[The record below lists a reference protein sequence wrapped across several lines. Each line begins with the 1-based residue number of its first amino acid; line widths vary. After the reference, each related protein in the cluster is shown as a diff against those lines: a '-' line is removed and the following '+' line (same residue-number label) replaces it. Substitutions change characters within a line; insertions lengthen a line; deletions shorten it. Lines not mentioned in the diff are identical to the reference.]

1 LSNSLS
7 EVDLK
12 FNFKLQKH
20 IFMSWI
26 TKLFPFLLW
35 IKDLSNPRTIKADFL
50 AGLTVGFVIVP
61 QSMAYAQ
68 LAGLGPQ
75 YGLYAAFLPVL
86 VGAVMGSSRQLSTG
100 PVAVVSLLTAAAL
113 GEIVTDPSSYAVYAA
128 LLALI
133 VGLFQFSLGI
143 LRLGFV
149 INFLSHPV
157 VTGFT
162 SAAAIIIGA
171 SQLPKVF
178 GIRVISSNDT
188 DWESAC
194 QPLSLADRVANS
206 EVGGLH
212 TICNADQ
219 SYETIARL
227 FEAALFY
234 THLPTLAM
242 ALMGLIGIVILQ
254 RYFPKLPAI
263 LTVAVLSTATS
274 FLIDYQGMGG
284 AIVNSINID
293 GLFSF
298 KIPRFD
304 FNAMGTLFVYAITIS
319 LIGFM
324 EAISVAKSMAA
335 STKQRLDIN
344 QELIGQGLS
353 NVTSSFFQGYPVSGS
368 FSRSAVNLTAGAV
381 TGFSSVVTAVIV
393 GVTILWLTPLLYHLP
408 LATLAAIILMS
419 VASLIHFAPLKHAW
433 KVEKHD
439 GLVGLLTFVM
449 TLVFAPHLENGIAF
463 GVIMSL
469 GLFLYRTMEPKFTE
483 LSVQHGSI
491 IASSFISDSDEVSQS
506 VKLAQWSGSLYFA
519 NAAYFETKLLELIA
533 KNNENLRYIIVD
545 VAAIVQIDASGEQV
559 LSSLVETCSNS
570 GVEILFARTERLEAE
585 LFRSGFKKRFG
596 NNRFF
601 DLRADA
607 LKHVWQELEDSK
619 KEEEQTQAEGL
630 NNAIASN

>member
-1 LSNSLS
+1 
-7 EVDLK
+7 
-12 FNFKLQKH
+12 
-20 IFMSWI
+20 MSWI

-35 IKDLSNPRTIKADFL
+35 IKDLSKPKTIKADII
-50 AGLTVGFVIVP
+50 AGVTVGFVIVP

-75 YGLYAAFLPVL
+75 YGLYASFLPVL
-86 VGAVMGSSRQLSTG
+86 IGAIMGSSRQLSTG

-162 SAAAIIIGA
+162 NAAAIIIGA

-178 GIRVISSNDT
+178 GIRVINSNDT
-188 DWESAC
+188 EWVSWC
-194 QPLSLADRVANS
+194 QPLSFIERMENVDS
-206 EVGGLH
+206 SGLH

-227 FEAALFY
+227 LEAALFY

-242 ALMGLIGIVILQ
+242 ALMGVLGIVVLQ
-254 RYFPKLPAI
+254 RFFPRMPAI
-263 LTVAVLSTATS
+263 LTIAVISTAAS
-274 FLIDYQGMGG
+274 FLIDYEAMGG
-284 AIVNSINID
+284 AIVNSIDID

-298 KIPRFD
+298 KIPSFD
-304 FNAMGTLFVYAITIS
+304 FNAMGTLFIYAITIS

-335 STKQRLDIN
+335 TTKQRLDVN

-353 NVTSSFFQGYPVSGS
+353 NIASSFFQGYAVSGS

-381 TGFSSVVTAVIV
+381 TGFSSVVTAIIV
-393 GVTILWLTPLLYHLP
+393 GLTILWLTPLLYHLP
-408 LATLAAIILMS
+408 QATLAAIILMS
-419 VASLIHFAPLKHAW
+419 VVNLIHFSPLRHAW

-439 GLVGLLTFVM
+439 GWVGLLTFIM

-463 GVIMSL
+463 GIIMSL
-469 GLFLYRTMEPKFTE
+469 GLFLYRTMEPNFTE
-483 LSVQHGSI
+483 LSVQKGSI
-491 IASSFISDSDEVSQS
+491 IASRFIDDTAEVSNA
-506 VKLAQWSGSLYFA
+506 VKIAKWSGSLYFA
-519 NAAYFETKLLELIA
+519 NAAYFETKLLELIS
-533 KNNENLRYIIVD
+533 NNEELKYIIVD
-545 VAAIVQIDASGEQV
+545 VASIVQVDASGEQV
-559 LSSLVETCSNS
+559 LRNLVESCSDS
-570 GVEILFARTERLEAE
+570 GVEILFARTDRLEAE
-585 LFRSGFKKRFG
+585 LYRSGFKKRFG
-596 NNRFF
+596 ENRFF

-607 LKHVWQELEDSK
+607 LKHVWQELEANEQEQELD
-619 KEEEQTQAEGL
+619 EEQDHILDIDDGL
-630 NNAIASN
+630 NTA

>member
-1 LSNSLS
+1 
-7 EVDLK
+7 
-12 FNFKLQKH
+12 
-20 IFMSWI
+20 MSWI

-35 IKDLSNPRTIKADFL
+35 IKDLSKPKTIKADII
-50 AGLTVGFVIVP
+50 AGVTVGFVIVP

-75 YGLYAAFLPVL
+75 YGLYASFLPVL
-86 VGAVMGSSRQLSTG
+86 IGAIMGSSRQLSTG

-133 VGLFQFSLGI
+133 VGLFQLSLGV

-162 SAAAIIIGA
+162 NAAAIIIGA

-178 GIRVISSNDT
+178 GIRVINSNDT
-188 DWESAC
+188 EWVSWC
-194 QPLSLADRVANS
+194 QPLSFIERMENVDSN
-206 EVGGLH
+206 GLH

-227 FEAALFY
+227 LEAALFY

-242 ALMGLIGIVILQ
+242 ALMGVLGIVVLQ
-254 RYFPKLPAI
+254 RFFPRMPAI
-263 LTVAVLSTATS
+263 LTVAVVSTAAS
-274 FLIDYQGMGG
+274 FLIDYEAMGG
-284 AIVNSINID
+284 AIVNSIDID

-298 KIPRFD
+298 KIPSFD
-304 FNAMGTLFVYAITIS
+304 FNAMGTLFIYAITIS

-335 STKQRLDIN
+335 TTKQRLDVN

-353 NVTSSFFQGYPVSGS
+353 NIASSFFQGYAVSGS
-368 FSRSAVNLTAGAV
+368 FSRSAVNLSAGAV
-381 TGFSSVVTAVIV
+381 TGFSSVVTAIIV
-393 GVTILWLTPLLYHLP
+393 GLTILWLTPLLYHLP
-408 LATLAAIILMS
+408 QATLAAIILMS
-419 VASLIHFAPLKHAW
+419 VVNLVHFSPLKHAW

-439 GLVGLLTFVM
+439 GWVGLLTFIM
-449 TLVFAPHLENGIAF
+449 TLIFAPHLENGIAF
-463 GVIMSL
+463 GVILSL
-469 GLFLYRTMEPKFTE
+469 GLFLYRTMEPDFTE
-483 LSVQHGSI
+483 LSVQKGSI
-491 IASSFISDSDEVSQS
+491 IASRFVDDTTEVSNA
-506 VKLAQWSGSLYFA
+506 VKLAKWSGSLYFA
-519 NAAYFETKLLELIA
+519 NAAYFETKLLELIS
-533 KNNENLRYIIVD
+533 NNKELKYIIVD
-545 VAAIVQIDASGEQV
+545 VASIVQVDASGEQV
-559 LSSLVETCSNS
+559 LRNLVESCSDS

-585 LFRSGFKKRFG
+585 LYRSGFKKRFG
-596 NNRFF
+596 ENHFF

-607 LKHVWQELEDSK
+607 LKYVWQEIEDNEQEQK
-619 KEEEQTQAEGL
+619 LDEEQDHILDIDDGL
-630 NNAIASN
+630 NTA

>member
-1 LSNSLS
+1 
-7 EVDLK
+7 
-12 FNFKLQKH
+12 
-20 IFMSWI
+20 MSWI

-35 IKDLSNPRTIKADFL
+35 IKDLSNPKTLKADIL

-86 VGAVMGSSRQLSTG
+86 VAAVMGSSMQLSTG

-133 VGLFQFSLGI
+133 VGLFQFLLGV

-149 INFLSHPV
+149 VNFLSHPV

-178 GIRVISSNDT
+178 GIRVISSNDS
-188 DWESAC
+188 DWVSAC
-194 QPLSLADRVANS
+194 QTLSIPERIESGD
-206 EVGGLH
+206 VGGLH

-227 FEAALFY
+227 LEAAFY
-234 THLPTLAM
+234 FTHLPTLAM
-242 ALMGLIGIVILQ
+242 ALMGMVGILILQ
-254 RYFPKLPAI
+254 RFFPRMPAI
-263 LTVAVLSTATS
+263 LTVAVLSTAAS

-284 AIVNSINID
+284 TIVNSININ

-304 FNAMGTLFVYAITIS
+304 FNVMGTLFVYAITIS

-335 STKQRLDIN
+335 STKQRLDVN

-381 TGFSSVVTAVIV
+381 TGFSSVVTAAIV
-393 GVTILWLTPLLYHLP
+393 GITILWLTPLLYHLP

-449 TLVFAPHLENGIAF
+449 TLVFAPNLENGIAF

-469 GLFLYRTMEPKFTE
+469 GLFLYRTMEPNFSE
-483 LSVQHGSI
+483 LSVEHGSI
-491 IASSFISDSDEVSQS
+491 IASRFADDSNEASNV
-506 VKLAQWSGSLYFA
+506 VKVAKWSGSLYFA

-533 KNNENLRYIIVD
+533 KNNEKLKYIIVD
-545 VAAIVQIDASGEQV
+545 VASIVQVDASGEQV
-559 LSSLVETCSNS
+559 LSGLVETCSNS

-596 NNRFF
+596 DNRFF

-607 LKHVWQELEDSK
+607 LKYVWQELENSK
-619 KEEEQTQAEGL
+619 NEDNQPQVEGL
-630 NNAIASN
+630 NDAVVSS

>member
-1 LSNSLS
+1 MN
-7 EVDLK
+7 
-12 FNFKLQKH
+12 
-20 IFMSWI
+20 WI
-26 TKLFPFLLW
+26 TRLFPFLLW
-35 IKDLSNPRTIKADFL
+35 IKDLSNPKNLKADIL
-50 AGLTVGFVIVP
+50 AGTTVAFVIIP

-75 YGLYAAFLPVL
+75 YGLYASFLPVL
-86 VGAVMGSSRQLSTG
+86 IGALMGSSRQLSTG

-133 VGLFQFSLGI
+133 VGVFQFSLGI

-162 SAAAIIIGA
+162 NAAAIIIGA

-194 QPLSLADRVANS
+194 QPLTIIERIESVDVN
-206 EVGGLH
+206 GLH
-212 TICNADQ
+212 AICNADQ
-219 SYETIARL
+219 SYQTIARL
-227 FEAALFY
+227 LEAAVFH

-242 ALMGLIGIVILQ
+242 AISGVLGIVLFQ
-254 RYFPKLPAI
+254 RFFPRLPAI
-263 LTVAVLSTATS
+263 LSVAVLSTVAS
-274 FLIDYQGMGG
+274 FLMDYQAMGG
-284 AIVNSINID
+284 AIVSSINID

-298 KIPRFD
+298 KVPRFD
-304 FNAMGTLFVYAITIS
+304 FNAVGTLFIYAITIS

-335 STKQRLDIN
+335 TTKQRLDVN

-353 NVTSSFFQGYPVSGS
+353 NVTSSFFQGYSVSGS

-381 TGFSSVVTAVIV
+381 TGFSSVVTAIIV
-393 GVTILWLTPLLYHLP
+393 GLTIVWLTPLLYHLP
-408 LATLAAIILMS
+408 QATLAAIILMA
-419 VASLIHFAPLKHAW
+419 VVNLVHFSPLRHAW

-449 TLVFAPHLENGIAF
+449 TLTFAPHLENGIAF
-463 GVIMSL
+463 GIILSL
-469 GLFLYRTMEPKFTE
+469 GLFLYRTMEPNFTE
-483 LSVQHGSI
+483 LSVEHGSI
-491 IASSFISDSDEVSQS
+491 IASRFADESVEASQS
-506 VKLAQWSGSLYFA
+506 VKVAKWSGSLYFA

-533 KNNENLRYIIVD
+533 KNNDELQYVIVD
-545 VAAIVQIDASGEQV
+545 VASIVQVDASGEQV
-559 LSSLVETCSNS
+559 LSNLVESCSSS

-585 LFRSGFKKRFG
+585 LFRSGFKKRYG
-596 NNRFF
+596 ENRFF

-607 LKHVWQELEDSK
+607 LKYVWQELENIE
-619 KEEEQTQAEGL
+619 KEKDEAQVEDIDETSE
-630 NNAIASN
+630 SN

>member
-1 LSNSLS
+1 
-7 EVDLK
+7 
-12 FNFKLQKH
+12 
-20 IFMSWI
+20 MSWI

-35 IKDLSNPRTIKADFL
+35 IKDLSKPKTIKADII
-50 AGLTVGFVIVP
+50 AGVTVGFVIVP

-75 YGLYAAFLPVL
+75 YGLYASFLPVL
-86 VGAVMGSSRQLSTG
+86 IGAIMGSSRQLSTG

-162 SAAAIIIGA
+162 NAAAIIIGA

-178 GIRVISSNDT
+178 GIRVINSNDT
-188 DWESAC
+188 DWVSGC
-194 QPLSLADRVANS
+194 QPLSLIERIENADS
-206 EVGGLH
+206 SGLH

-227 FEAALFY
+227 LEAALFY

-242 ALMGLIGIVILQ
+242 ALMGVLGIVVLQ
-254 RYFPKLPAI
+254 RFFPRMPAI
-263 LTVAVLSTATS
+263 LTVAVVSTAAS
-274 FLIDYQGMGG
+274 FLIDYEAMGG
-284 AIVNSINID
+284 AIVNSIDID

-298 KIPRFD
+298 KIPSFD
-304 FNAMGTLFVYAITIS
+304 FNAMGTLFIYAITIS

-335 STKQRLDIN
+335 TTKQRLDVN

-353 NVTSSFFQGYPVSGS
+353 NIASSFFQGYAVSGS

-381 TGFSSVVTAVIV
+381 TGFSSVVTAIIV
-393 GVTILWLTPLLYHLP
+393 GLTILWLTPLLYHLP
-408 LATLAAIILMS
+408 QATLAAIILMS
-419 VASLIHFAPLKHAW
+419 VVNLVHFSPLRHAW

-439 GLVGLLTFVM
+439 GWVGLLTFIM
-449 TLVFAPHLENGIAF
+449 TLIFAPHLENGIAF
-463 GVIMSL
+463 GIIMSL
-469 GLFLYRTMEPKFTE
+469 GLFLYRTMEPNFTE
-483 LSVQHGSI
+483 LSVQKGSI
-491 IASSFISDSDEVSQS
+491 IASRFIDDTTEVSNA
-506 VKLAQWSGSLYFA
+506 VKIAKWSGSLYFA
-519 NAAYFETKLLELIA
+519 NAAYFETKLLELIS
-533 KNNENLRYIIVD
+533 KNEELKYIIVD
-545 VAAIVQIDASGEQV
+545 VASIVQVDASGEQV
-559 LSSLVETCSNS
+559 LRNLVESCSDS
-570 GVEILFARTERLEAE
+570 GVEILFARTDRLEAE
-585 LFRSGFKKRFG
+585 LYRSGFKKRFG
-596 NNRFF
+596 ENRFF

-607 LKHVWQELEDSK
+607 LKHVWQELEANEQEQELD
-619 KEEEQTQAEGL
+619 EEQDHILDIDDGL
-630 NNAIASN
+630 NTA

>member
-1 LSNSLS
+1 
-7 EVDLK
+7 
-12 FNFKLQKH
+12 
-20 IFMSWI
+20 MSWI

-298 KIPRFD
+298 KIPSFD

-619 KEEEQTQAEGL
+619 KEEEQTQAEEL
-630 NNAIASN
+630 NDAIASN

>member
-1 LSNSLS
+1 MN
-7 EVDLK
+7 
-12 FNFKLQKH
+12 
-20 IFMSWI
+20 WI
-26 TKLFPFLLW
+26 TRLFPFLLW
-35 IKDLSNPRTIKADFL
+35 IKDLSNPKNLKADIL
-50 AGLTVGFVIVP
+50 AGTTVAFVIIP

-75 YGLYAAFLPVL
+75 YGLYASFLPVL
-86 VGAVMGSSRQLSTG
+86 IGALMGSSRQLSTG

-133 VGLFQFSLGI
+133 VGVFQFSLGI

-162 SAAAIIIGA
+162 NAAAIIIGA

-194 QPLSLADRVANS
+194 QPLTIIERIESVDVN
-206 EVGGLH
+206 GLH
-212 TICNADQ
+212 AICNADQ
-219 SYETIARL
+219 SYQTIARL
-227 FEAALFY
+227 LEAAVFH

-242 ALMGLIGIVILQ
+242 AISGVLGIILFQ
-254 RYFPKLPAI
+254 RFFPRLPAI
-263 LTVAVLSTATS
+263 LSVAVLSTVAS
-274 FLIDYQGMGG
+274 FLMDFQAMGG
-284 AIVNSINID
+284 AIVSSINID

-298 KIPRFD
+298 KVPRFD
-304 FNAMGTLFVYAITIS
+304 FNAVGTLFIYAITIS

-335 STKQRLDIN
+335 TTKQRLDVN

-353 NVTSSFFQGYPVSGS
+353 NVTSSFFQGYSVSGS

-381 TGFSSVVTAVIV
+381 TGFSSVVTAIIV
-393 GVTILWLTPLLYHLP
+393 GLTIVWLTPLLYHLP
-408 LATLAAIILMS
+408 QATLAAIILMA
-419 VASLIHFAPLKHAW
+419 VVNLVHFSPLRHAW

-449 TLVFAPHLENGIAF
+449 TLTFAPHLENGIAF
-463 GVIMSL
+463 GIILSL
-469 GLFLYRTMEPKFTE
+469 GLFLYRTMEPNFTE
-483 LSVQHGSI
+483 LSVEHGSI
-491 IASSFISDSDEVSQS
+491 IASRFADESVEASQS
-506 VKLAQWSGSLYFA
+506 VKVAKWSGSLYFA

-533 KNNENLRYIIVD
+533 KNNDELQYVIVD
-545 VAAIVQIDASGEQV
+545 VASIVQVDASGEQV
-559 LSSLVETCSNS
+559 LSNLVESCSSS

-585 LFRSGFKKRFG
+585 LFRSGFKKRYG
-596 NNRFF
+596 ENRFF

-607 LKHVWQELEDSK
+607 LKYVWQELENIE
-619 KEEEQTQAEGL
+619 KEKDEAQVEDIDETSE
-630 NNAIASN
+630 SN

>member
-1 LSNSLS
+1 MN
-7 EVDLK
+7 
-12 FNFKLQKH
+12 
-20 IFMSWI
+20 WI
-26 TKLFPFLLW
+26 TRLFPFLLW
-35 IKDLSNPRTIKADFL
+35 IKDLSNPKNLKADIL
-50 AGLTVGFVIVP
+50 AGTTVAFVIIP

-75 YGLYAAFLPVL
+75 YGLYASFLPVL
-86 VGAVMGSSRQLSTG
+86 IGALMGSSRQLSTG

-133 VGLFQFSLGI
+133 VGVFQFSLGI

-162 SAAAIIIGA
+162 NAAAIIIGA

-194 QPLSLADRVANS
+194 QPLTIIERIESIDVN
-206 EVGGLH
+206 GLH
-212 TICNADQ
+212 AICNADQ
-219 SYETIARL
+219 SYQTIARL
-227 FEAALFY
+227 LEAAVFH

-242 ALMGLIGIVILQ
+242 AISGVLGIILFQ
-254 RYFPKLPAI
+254 RFFPRLPAI
-263 LTVAVLSTATS
+263 LSVAVLSTVAS
-274 FLIDYQGMGG
+274 FLMDFQAMGG
-284 AIVNSINID
+284 AIVSSINID

-298 KIPRFD
+298 KVPRFD
-304 FNAMGTLFVYAITIS
+304 FNAVGTLFIYAITIS

-335 STKQRLDIN
+335 TTKQRLDVN

-353 NVTSSFFQGYPVSGS
+353 NVTSSFFQGYSVSGS

-381 TGFSSVVTAVIV
+381 TGFSSVVTAIIV
-393 GVTILWLTPLLYHLP
+393 GLTIVWLTPLLYHLP
-408 LATLAAIILMS
+408 QATLAAIILMA
-419 VASLIHFAPLKHAW
+419 VVNLVHFSPLRHAW

-449 TLVFAPHLENGIAF
+449 TLTFAPHLENGIAF
-463 GVIMSL
+463 GIILSL
-469 GLFLYRTMEPKFTE
+469 GLFLYRTMEPNFTE
-483 LSVQHGSI
+483 LSVEHGSI
-491 IASSFISDSDEVSQS
+491 IASRFADESVEASQS
-506 VKLAQWSGSLYFA
+506 VKVAKWSGSLYFA

-533 KNNENLRYIIVD
+533 KNNDELQYVIVD
-545 VAAIVQIDASGEQV
+545 VASIVQVDASGEQV
-559 LSSLVETCSNS
+559 LSNLVESCSSS

-585 LFRSGFKKRFG
+585 LFRSGFKKRYG
-596 NNRFF
+596 ENRFF

-607 LKHVWQELEDSK
+607 LNYVWQELENIEKEKDEAQVEDIDDASDSD
-619 KEEEQTQAEGL
+619 
-630 NNAIASN
+630 

>member
-1 LSNSLS
+1 
-7 EVDLK
+7 
-12 FNFKLQKH
+12 
-20 IFMSWI
+20 MSWI

-35 IKDLSNPRTIKADFL
+35 IKDLSKPKTIKADII
-50 AGLTVGFVIVP
+50 AGVTVGFVIVP

-75 YGLYAAFLPVL
+75 YGLYASFLPVL
-86 VGAVMGSSRQLSTG
+86 IGAIMGSSRQLSTG

-162 SAAAIIIGA
+162 NAAAIIIGA

-178 GIRVISSNDT
+178 GIRVINSNDT
-188 DWESAC
+188 EWVSWC
-194 QPLSLADRVANS
+194 QPLSFIERMENVDSN
-206 EVGGLH
+206 GLH

-227 FEAALFY
+227 LEAALFY

-242 ALMGLIGIVILQ
+242 ALMGVLGIVVLQ
-254 RYFPKLPAI
+254 RFFPRMPAI
-263 LTVAVLSTATS
+263 LTVAVVSTAAS
-274 FLIDYQGMGG
+274 FLIDYEAMGG
-284 AIVNSINID
+284 AIVNSIDID

-298 KIPRFD
+298 KIPSFD
-304 FNAMGTLFVYAITIS
+304 FNAMGTLFIYAITIS

-335 STKQRLDIN
+335 TTKQRLDVN

-353 NVTSSFFQGYPVSGS
+353 NIASSFFQGYAVSGS

-381 TGFSSVVTAVIV
+381 TGFSSVVTAIIV
-393 GVTILWLTPLLYHLP
+393 GLTILWLTPLLYHLP
-408 LATLAAIILMS
+408 QATLAAIILMS
-419 VASLIHFAPLKHAW
+419 VVNLVHFSPLRHAW

-439 GLVGLLTFVM
+439 GWVGLLTFIM
-449 TLVFAPHLENGIAF
+449 TLIFAPHLENGIAF
-463 GVIMSL
+463 GIIMSL
-469 GLFLYRTMEPKFTE
+469 GLFLYRTMEPNFTE
-483 LSVQHGSI
+483 LSVQKGSI
-491 IASSFISDSDEVSQS
+491 IASRFIDDTTEVSNA
-506 VKLAQWSGSLYFA
+506 VKIAKWSGSLYFA
-519 NAAYFETKLLELIA
+519 NAAYFETKLLELIS
-533 KNNENLRYIIVD
+533 KNEELKYIIVD
-545 VAAIVQIDASGEQV
+545 VASIVQVDASGEQV
-559 LSSLVETCSNS
+559 LRNLVESCSDS
-570 GVEILFARTERLEAE
+570 GVEILFARTDRLEAE
-585 LFRSGFKKRFG
+585 LYRSGFKKRFG
-596 NNRFF
+596 ENRFF

-607 LKHVWQELEDSK
+607 LKHVWQELEANEQEQELD
-619 KEEEQTQAEGL
+619 EEKDHILDIDDGL
-630 NNAIASN
+630 NTA

>member
-1 LSNSLS
+1 
-7 EVDLK
+7 
-12 FNFKLQKH
+12 
-20 IFMSWI
+20 MSWI

-35 IKDLSNPRTIKADFL
+35 IKDLSKPKTIKADII
-50 AGLTVGFVIVP
+50 AGVTVGFVIVP

-75 YGLYAAFLPVL
+75 YGLYASFLPVL
-86 VGAVMGSSRQLSTG
+86 IGAIMGSSRQLSTG

-162 SAAAIIIGA
+162 NAAAIIIGA

-178 GIRVISSNDT
+178 GIRVINSNDT
-188 DWESAC
+188 EWVSWC
-194 QPLSLADRVANS
+194 QPLSFIERMENVDS
-206 EVGGLH
+206 SGLH

-227 FEAALFY
+227 LEAALFY

-242 ALMGLIGIVILQ
+242 ALMGVLGIVVLQ
-254 RYFPKLPAI
+254 RFFPRMPAI
-263 LTVAVLSTATS
+263 LTVAVVSTAAS
-274 FLIDYQGMGG
+274 FLIDYEAMGG
-284 AIVNSINID
+284 AIVNSIDID

-298 KIPRFD
+298 KIPSFD
-304 FNAMGTLFVYAITIS
+304 FNAMGTLFIYAITIS

-335 STKQRLDIN
+335 TTKQRLDVN

-353 NVTSSFFQGYPVSGS
+353 NIASSFFQGYAVSGS

-381 TGFSSVVTAVIV
+381 TGFSSVVTAIIV
-393 GVTILWLTPLLYHLP
+393 GLTILWLTPLLYHLP
-408 LATLAAIILMS
+408 QATLAAIILMS
-419 VASLIHFAPLKHAW
+419 VVNLVHFSPLRHAW

-439 GLVGLLTFVM
+439 GWVGLLTFIM
-449 TLVFAPHLENGIAF
+449 TLIFAPHLENGIAF
-463 GVIMSL
+463 GIIMSL
-469 GLFLYRTMEPKFTE
+469 GLFLYRTMEPNFTE
-483 LSVQHGSI
+483 LSVQKGSI
-491 IASSFISDSDEVSQS
+491 IASRFVDDTAEVSNA
-506 VKLAQWSGSLYFA
+506 VKIAKWSGSLYFA
-519 NAAYFETKLLELIA
+519 NAAYFETKLLELIS
-533 KNNENLRYIIVD
+533 NNKELKYIIVD
-545 VAAIVQIDASGEQV
+545 VASIVQVDASGEQV
-559 LSSLVETCSNS
+559 LRNLVESCSDS
-570 GVEILFARTERLEAE
+570 GVEILFARTDRLEAE
-585 LFRSGFKKRFG
+585 LYRSGFKKRFG
-596 NNRFF
+596 ENRFF

-607 LKHVWQELEDSK
+607 LKHVWQELEANEQEQELD
-619 KEEEQTQAEGL
+619 EEQDHILDIDDGL
-630 NNAIASN
+630 NSA

>member
-1 LSNSLS
+1 
-7 EVDLK
+7 
-12 FNFKLQKH
+12 
-20 IFMSWI
+20 MSWI

-35 IKDLSNPRTIKADFL
+35 IKDLSKPKTIKADII
-50 AGLTVGFVIVP
+50 AGVTVGFVIVP

-75 YGLYAAFLPVL
+75 YGLYASFLPVL
-86 VGAVMGSSRQLSTG
+86 IGAIMGSSRQLSTG

-162 SAAAIIIGA
+162 NAAAIIIGA

-178 GIRVISSNDT
+178 GIRVINSNDT
-188 DWESAC
+188 EWVSWC
-194 QPLSLADRVANS
+194 QPLSFIERMENVDS
-206 EVGGLH
+206 SGLH

-227 FEAALFY
+227 LEAALFY

-242 ALMGLIGIVILQ
+242 ALMGVLGIVVLQ
-254 RYFPKLPAI
+254 RFFPRMPAI
-263 LTVAVLSTATS
+263 LTVAVVSTAAS
-274 FLIDYQGMGG
+274 FLIDYEAMGG
-284 AIVNSINID
+284 AIVNSIDID

-298 KIPRFD
+298 KIPSFD
-304 FNAMGTLFVYAITIS
+304 FNAMGTLFIYAITIS

-335 STKQRLDIN
+335 TTKQRLDVN

-353 NVTSSFFQGYPVSGS
+353 NIASSFFQGYAVSGS

-381 TGFSSVVTAVIV
+381 TGFSSVVTAIIV
-393 GVTILWLTPLLYHLP
+393 GLTILWLTPLLYHLP
-408 LATLAAIILMS
+408 QATLAAIILMS
-419 VASLIHFAPLKHAW
+419 VVNLIHFSPLRHAW

-439 GLVGLLTFVM
+439 GWVGLLTFIM
-449 TLVFAPHLENGIAF
+449 TLIFAPHLENGIAF
-463 GVIMSL
+463 GIIMSL
-469 GLFLYRTMEPKFTE
+469 GLFLYRTMEPNFTE
-483 LSVQHGSI
+483 LSVQKGSI
-491 IASSFISDSDEVSQS
+491 IASRFIDDTAEVSNA
-506 VKLAQWSGSLYFA
+506 VKIAKWSGSLYFA
-519 NAAYFETKLLELIA
+519 NAAYFETKLLELIS
-533 KNNENLRYIIVD
+533 NNKELKYIIVD
-545 VAAIVQIDASGEQV
+545 VASIVQVDASGEQV
-559 LSSLVETCSNS
+559 LRNLVESCSDS
-570 GVEILFARTERLEAE
+570 GVEILFARTDRLEAE
-585 LFRSGFKKRFG
+585 LYRSGFKKRFG
-596 NNRFF
+596 ENRFF

-607 LKHVWQELEDSK
+607 LKHVWQELEANEQEQELD
-619 KEEEQTQAEGL
+619 EEQDHILDIDDGL
-630 NNAIASN
+630 NSA

>member
-1 LSNSLS
+1 
-7 EVDLK
+7 
-12 FNFKLQKH
+12 
-20 IFMSWI
+20 MSWI

-35 IKDLSNPRTIKADFL
+35 IKDLSKPKTIKADII
-50 AGLTVGFVIVP
+50 AGVTVGFVIVP

-75 YGLYAAFLPVL
+75 YGLYASFLPVL
-86 VGAVMGSSRQLSTG
+86 IGAIMGSSRQLSTG

-162 SAAAIIIGA
+162 NAAAIIIGA

-178 GIRVISSNDT
+178 GIRVINSNDT
-188 DWESAC
+188 EWVSWC
-194 QPLSLADRVANS
+194 QPLSFIERMENVDSN
-206 EVGGLH
+206 GLH

-227 FEAALFY
+227 LEAALFY

-242 ALMGLIGIVILQ
+242 ALMGVLGIVVLQ
-254 RYFPKLPAI
+254 RFFPRMPAI
-263 LTVAVLSTATS
+263 LTVAVVSTAAS
-274 FLIDYQGMGG
+274 FLIDYEAMGG
-284 AIVNSINID
+284 AIVNSIDID

-298 KIPRFD
+298 KIPSFD
-304 FNAMGTLFVYAITIS
+304 FNAMGTLFIYAITIS

-335 STKQRLDIN
+335 TTKQRLDVN

-353 NVTSSFFQGYPVSGS
+353 NIASSFFQGYAVSGS

-381 TGFSSVVTAVIV
+381 TGFSSVVTAIIV
-393 GVTILWLTPLLYHLP
+393 GLTILWLTPLLYHLP
-408 LATLAAIILMS
+408 QATLAAIILMS
-419 VASLIHFAPLKHAW
+419 VVNLVHFSPLRHAW

-439 GLVGLLTFVM
+439 GWVGLLTFIM
-449 TLVFAPHLENGIAF
+449 TLIFAPHLENGIAF
-463 GVIMSL
+463 GIIMSL
-469 GLFLYRTMEPKFTE
+469 GLFLYRTMEPNFTE
-483 LSVQHGSI
+483 LSVQKGSI
-491 IASSFISDSDEVSQS
+491 IASRFVDDTTEVSNA
-506 VKLAQWSGSLYFA
+506 VKIAKWSGSLYFA
-519 NAAYFETKLLELIA
+519 NAAYFETKLLELIS
-533 KNNENLRYIIVD
+533 NNEELKYIIVD
-545 VAAIVQIDASGEQV
+545 VASIVQVDASGEQV
-559 LSSLVETCSNS
+559 LRNLVESCSDS
-570 GVEILFARTERLEAE
+570 GVEILFARTDRLEAE
-585 LFRSGFKKRFG
+585 LYRSGFKKRFG
-596 NNRFF
+596 ENRFF

-607 LKHVWQELEDSK
+607 LKHVWQELEANEQEQELD
-619 KEEEQTQAEGL
+619 EEQDHILDIDDGL
-630 NNAIASN
+630 NST

>member
-1 LSNSLS
+1 MN
-7 EVDLK
+7 
-12 FNFKLQKH
+12 
-20 IFMSWI
+20 WI
-26 TKLFPFLLW
+26 TRLFPFLLW
-35 IKDLSNPRTIKADFL
+35 IKDLSNPKNLKADIL
-50 AGLTVGFVIVP
+50 AGTTVAFVIIP

-75 YGLYAAFLPVL
+75 YGLYASFLPVL
-86 VGAVMGSSRQLSTG
+86 IGALMGSSRQLSTG

-133 VGLFQFSLGI
+133 VGVFQFSLGI

-162 SAAAIIIGA
+162 NAAAIIIGA

-194 QPLSLADRVANS
+194 QPLTIIERIESVDVN
-206 EVGGLH
+206 GLH
-212 TICNADQ
+212 AICNADQ
-219 SYETIARL
+219 SYQTIARL
-227 FEAALFY
+227 LEAAVFH

-242 ALMGLIGIVILQ
+242 AISGVLGIVLFQ
-254 RYFPKLPAI
+254 RFFPRLPAI
-263 LTVAVLSTATS
+263 LSVAVLSTVAS
-274 FLIDYQGMGG
+274 FLMDFQGMGG
-284 AIVNSINID
+284 AIVSSINID

-298 KIPRFD
+298 KVPRFD
-304 FNAMGTLFVYAITIS
+304 FNAVGTLFIYAITIS

-335 STKQRLDIN
+335 TTKQRLDVN

-353 NVTSSFFQGYPVSGS
+353 NVTSSFFQGYSVSGS

-393 GVTILWLTPLLYHLP
+393 GLTIVWLTPLLYHLP
-408 LATLAAIILMS
+408 QATLAAIILMA
-419 VASLIHFAPLKHAW
+419 VVNLVHFSPLRHAW

-449 TLVFAPHLENGIAF
+449 TLTFAPHLENGIAF
-463 GVIMSL
+463 GIILSL
-469 GLFLYRTMEPKFTE
+469 GLFLYRTMEPNFTE
-483 LSVQHGSI
+483 LSVEHGSI
-491 IASSFISDSDEVSQS
+491 IASRFADESVEASQS
-506 VKLAQWSGSLYFA
+506 VKVAKWSGSLYFA

-533 KNNENLRYIIVD
+533 KNNDELQYVIVD
-545 VAAIVQIDASGEQV
+545 VASIVQVDASGEQV
-559 LSSLVETCSNS
+559 LSNLVESCSSS

-585 LFRSGFKKRFG
+585 LFRSGFKKRYG
-596 NNRFF
+596 ENRFF

-607 LKHVWQELEDSK
+607 LKYVWQELENIE
-619 KEEEQTQAEGL
+619 KEKDEAQVEDIDDTSE
-630 NNAIASN
+630 SN

>member
-1 LSNSLS
+1 
-7 EVDLK
+7 
-12 FNFKLQKH
+12 
-20 IFMSWI
+20 MSWI

-35 IKDLSNPRTIKADFL
+35 IKDLSKPKTIKADII
-50 AGLTVGFVIVP
+50 AGVTVGFVIVP

-75 YGLYAAFLPVL
+75 YGLYASFLPVL
-86 VGAVMGSSRQLSTG
+86 IGAIMGSSRQLSTG

-162 SAAAIIIGA
+162 NAAAIIIGA

-178 GIRVISSNDT
+178 GIRVINSNDT
-188 DWESAC
+188 EWVSWC
-194 QPLSLADRVANS
+194 QPLSFIERMENVDSN
-206 EVGGLH
+206 GLH

-227 FEAALFY
+227 LEAALFY

-242 ALMGLIGIVILQ
+242 ALMGVLGIVVLQ
-254 RYFPKLPAI
+254 RFFPRMPAI
-263 LTVAVLSTATS
+263 LTVAVVSTAAS
-274 FLIDYQGMGG
+274 FLIDYEAMGG
-284 AIVNSINID
+284 AIVNSIDID

-298 KIPRFD
+298 KIPSFD
-304 FNAMGTLFVYAITIS
+304 FNAMGTLFIYAITIS

-335 STKQRLDIN
+335 TTKQRLDVN

-353 NVTSSFFQGYPVSGS
+353 NVASSFFQGYAVSGS

-381 TGFSSVVTAVIV
+381 TGFSSVVTAIIV
-393 GVTILWLTPLLYHLP
+393 GLTILWLTPLLYHLP
-408 LATLAAIILMS
+408 QATLAAIILMS
-419 VASLIHFAPLKHAW
+419 VVNLVHFSPLRHAW

-439 GLVGLLTFVM
+439 GWVGLLTFIM
-449 TLVFAPHLENGIAF
+449 TLIFAPHLENGIAF
-463 GVIMSL
+463 GIIMSL
-469 GLFLYRTMEPKFTE
+469 GLFLYRTMEPNFTE
-483 LSVQHGSI
+483 LSVQKGSI
-491 IASSFISDSDEVSQS
+491 IASRFLDDTTEISNA
-506 VKLAQWSGSLYFA
+506 VKIAKWSGSLYFA
-519 NAAYFETKLLELIA
+519 NAAYFETKLLELIS
-533 KNNENLRYIIVD
+533 NNEELKYIIVD
-545 VAAIVQIDASGEQV
+545 VASIVQVDASGEQV
-559 LSSLVETCSNS
+559 LRNLVESCSDS
-570 GVEILFARTERLEAE
+570 GVEILFARTDRLEAE
-585 LFRSGFKKRFG
+585 LYRSGFKKRFG
-596 NNRFF
+596 ENRFF

-607 LKHVWQELEDSK
+607 LKHVWQELEANEQEQEL
-619 KEEEQTQAEGL
+619 EEEQDHILDIDDGL
-630 NNAIASN
+630 NTA

>member
-1 LSNSLS
+1 
-7 EVDLK
+7 
-12 FNFKLQKH
+12 
-20 IFMSWI
+20 MSWI
-26 TKLFPFLLW
+26 IKLFPFLLW
-35 IKDLSNPRTIKADFL
+35 IKDLSKPKTIKADII
-50 AGLTVGFVIVP
+50 AGVTVGFVIVP

-86 VGAVMGSSRQLSTG
+86 IGALMGSSRQLSTG

-133 VGLFQFSLGI
+133 VGLFQFSLGV

-162 SAAAIIIGA
+162 NAAAIIIGA

-178 GIRVISSNDT
+178 GIRVINSNDT
-188 DWESAC
+188 DWISAC
-194 QPLSLADRVANS
+194 QPLSLIERIES
-206 EVGGLH
+206 VGSSGLH

-227 FEAALFY
+227 LEAALFY
-234 THLPTLAM
+234 THLPTLTM
-242 ALMGLIGIVILQ
+242 ALMGVLSIVVLQ
-254 RYFPKLPAI
+254 RYFPRMPAI
-263 LTVAVLSTATS
+263 LTVAVISTAAS
-274 FLIDYQGMGG
+274 FLIDYESMGG
-284 AIVNSINID
+284 AIVNSIDID

-298 KIPRFD
+298 KVPSFD
-304 FNAMGTLFVYAITIS
+304 FNAMGTLFIYAITIS

-335 STKQRLDIN
+335 TTKQRLDVN

-353 NVTSSFFQGYPVSGS
+353 NIASSFFQGYAVSGS

-381 TGFSSVVTAVIV
+381 TGFSSVVTAIIV
-393 GVTILWLTPLLYHLP
+393 GLTILWLTPLLYHLP
-408 LATLAAIILMS
+408 QATLAAIILMS
-419 VASLIHFAPLKHAW
+419 VVNLVHFSPLRHAW

-439 GLVGLLTFVM
+439 GWVGLLTFIM
-449 TLVFAPHLENGIAF
+449 TLIFAPHLENGIAF
-463 GVIMSL
+463 GIIMSL
-469 GLFLYRTMEPKFTE
+469 GLFLYRTMEPNFIE
-483 LSVQHGSI
+483 LSVQKGSI
-491 IASSFISDSDEVSQS
+491 IASRFVDDTTEVSNA
-506 VKLAQWSGSLYFA
+506 VKIAKWSGSLYFA
-519 NAAYFETKLLELIA
+519 NAAYFETKLLNLIS
-533 KNNENLRYIIVD
+533 KNNEELKYIVVD
-545 VAAIVQIDASGEQV
+545 VASIVQVDASGEQV
-559 LSSLVETCSNS
+559 LRNLVESCSAS

-585 LFRSGFKKRFG
+585 LYRSGFKKRFG
-596 NNRFF
+596 ENRFF

-607 LKHVWQELEDSK
+607 LKYIWQELEDN
-619 KEEEQTQAEGL
+619 EQEQELDEEQDHILDIDDGL
-630 NNAIASN
+630 NSA

>member
-1 LSNSLS
+1 
-7 EVDLK
+7 
-12 FNFKLQKH
+12 
-20 IFMSWI
+20 MSWI

-35 IKDLSNPRTIKADFL
+35 IKDLSKPKTIKADII
-50 AGLTVGFVIVP
+50 AGVTVGFVIVP

-86 VGAVMGSSRQLSTG
+86 IGAIMGSSRQLSTG

-162 SAAAIIIGA
+162 NAAAIIIGA

-178 GIRVISSNDT
+178 GIRVINSNDT
-188 DWESAC
+188 DWVSAC
-194 QPLSLADRVANS
+194 QPLSLIERIES
-206 EVGGLH
+206 VGSSGLH

-227 FEAALFY
+227 LEAALFY
-234 THLPTLAM
+234 THLPTLTM
-242 ALMGLIGIVILQ
+242 ALMGVLSIVVLQ
-254 RYFPKLPAI
+254 RYFPRMPAI
-263 LTVAVLSTATS
+263 LTVAVISTAAS
-274 FLIDYQGMGG
+274 FLIDYESMGG
-284 AIVNSINID
+284 AIVNSIDID

-298 KIPRFD
+298 KVPSFD
-304 FNAMGTLFVYAITIS
+304 FNAMGTLFIYAITIS

-335 STKQRLDIN
+335 TTKQRLDVN

-353 NVTSSFFQGYPVSGS
+353 NIASSFFQGYAVSGS

-381 TGFSSVVTAVIV
+381 TGFSSVVTAIIV
-393 GVTILWLTPLLYHLP
+393 GLTILWLTPLLYHLP
-408 LATLAAIILMS
+408 QATLAAIILMS
-419 VASLIHFAPLKHAW
+419 VVNLVHFSPLRHAW

-439 GLVGLLTFVM
+439 GWVGLLTFIM
-449 TLVFAPHLENGIAF
+449 TLIFAPHLENGIAF
-463 GVIMSL
+463 GIIMSL
-469 GLFLYRTMEPKFTE
+469 GLFLYRTMEPNFTE
-483 LSVQHGSI
+483 LSVQKGSI
-491 IASSFISDSDEVSQS
+491 IASRFVDDTTEVSNA
-506 VKLAQWSGSLYFA
+506 VKIAKWSGSLYFA
-519 NAAYFETKLLELIA
+519 NAAYFETKLLELIS
-533 KNNENLRYIIVD
+533 NNEELKYIIVD
-545 VAAIVQIDASGEQV
+545 VASIVQVDASGEQV
-559 LSSLVETCSNS
+559 LRNLVESCSDS
-570 GVEILFARTERLEAE
+570 GVEILFARTDRLEAE
-585 LFRSGFKKRFG
+585 LYRSGFKKRFG
-596 NNRFF
+596 ENRFF

-607 LKHVWQELEDSK
+607 LKHVWQELEANEQEQELD
-619 KEEEQTQAEGL
+619 EEQDHILDIDDGL
-630 NNAIASN
+630 NTA

>member
-1 LSNSLS
+1 
-7 EVDLK
+7 
-12 FNFKLQKH
+12 
-20 IFMSWI
+20 MSWI

-35 IKDLSNPRTIKADFL
+35 IKDLSKPKTIKADII
-50 AGLTVGFVIVP
+50 AGVTVGFVIVP

-75 YGLYAAFLPVL
+75 YGLYASFLPVL
-86 VGAVMGSSRQLSTG
+86 IGAIMGSSRQLSTG

-162 SAAAIIIGA
+162 NAAAIIIGA

-178 GIRVISSNDT
+178 GIRVINSNDT
-188 DWESAC
+188 EWVSWC
-194 QPLSLADRVANS
+194 QPLSFIERMENVDS
-206 EVGGLH
+206 SGLH

-227 FEAALFY
+227 LEAALFY

-242 ALMGLIGIVILQ
+242 ALMGVLGIVVLQ
-254 RYFPKLPAI
+254 RFFPRMPAI
-263 LTVAVLSTATS
+263 LTVAVVSTAAS
-274 FLIDYQGMGG
+274 FLIDYEAMGG
-284 AIVNSINID
+284 AIVNSIDID

-298 KIPRFD
+298 KIPSFD
-304 FNAMGTLFVYAITIS
+304 FNAMGTLFIYAITIS

-335 STKQRLDIN
+335 TTKQRLDVN

-353 NVTSSFFQGYPVSGS
+353 NITSSFFQGYAVSGS

-381 TGFSSVVTAVIV
+381 TGFSSVVTAIIV
-393 GVTILWLTPLLYHLP
+393 GLTILWLTPLLYHLP
-408 LATLAAIILMS
+408 QATLAAIILMS
-419 VASLIHFAPLKHAW
+419 VVNLVHFSPLRHAW

-439 GLVGLLTFVM
+439 GWVGLLTFIM

-463 GVIMSL
+463 GIIMSL
-469 GLFLYRTMEPKFTE
+469 GLFLYRTMEPNFTE
-483 LSVQHGSI
+483 LSVQRGSI
-491 IASSFISDSDEVSQS
+491 IASRFIDDTVEVSNA
-506 VKLAQWSGSLYFA
+506 VKIAKWSGSLYFA
-519 NAAYFETKLLELIA
+519 NAAYFETKLLELIS
-533 KNNENLRYIIVD
+533 NNKELKYIIVD
-545 VAAIVQIDASGEQV
+545 VASIVQVDASGEQV
-559 LSSLVETCSNS
+559 LRNLVESCSDS
-570 GVEILFARTERLEAE
+570 GVEILFARTDRLEAE
-585 LFRSGFKKRFG
+585 LYRSGFKKRFG
-596 NNRFF
+596 ENRFF

-607 LKHVWQELEDSK
+607 LKHVWQELEANEQEQELG
-619 KEEEQTQAEGL
+619 EEEDHILDIDDGL
-630 NNAIASN
+630 NTA

>member
-1 LSNSLS
+1 
-7 EVDLK
+7 
-12 FNFKLQKH
+12 
-20 IFMSWI
+20 MSWI

-35 IKDLSNPRTIKADFL
+35 IKDLSNPKTLKADIL

-86 VGAVMGSSRQLSTG
+86 VAAVMGSSRQLSTG

-133 VGLFQFSLGI
+133 VGLFQFLLGV

-149 INFLSHPV
+149 VNFLSHPV

-178 GIRVISSNDT
+178 GIRVISSNDS
-188 DWESAC
+188 DWVSAC
-194 QPLSLADRVANS
+194 QTLSIPERIESGD
-206 EVGGLH
+206 VGGLH

-227 FEAALFY
+227 LEAAFY
-234 THLPTLAM
+234 FTHLPTLAM
-242 ALMGLIGIVILQ
+242 ALMGMVGILILQ
-254 RYFPKLPAI
+254 RFFPRMPAI
-263 LTVAVLSTATS
+263 LTVAVLSTAAS

-284 AIVNSINID
+284 AIVNSININ

-304 FNAMGTLFVYAITIS
+304 FNVMGTLFVYAITIS

-335 STKQRLDIN
+335 STKQRLDVN

-381 TGFSSVVTAVIV
+381 TGFSSVVTAAIV
-393 GVTILWLTPLLYHLP
+393 GITILYLTPLLYHLP

-449 TLVFAPHLENGIAF
+449 TLVFAPNLENGIAF

-469 GLFLYRTMEPKFTE
+469 GLFLYRTMEPNFSE
-483 LSVQHGSI
+483 LSVEHGSI
-491 IASSFISDSDEVSQS
+491 IASRFADDSNEASNV
-506 VKLAQWSGSLYFA
+506 VKVAKWSGSLYFA

-533 KNNENLRYIIVD
+533 KNNEKLKYIIVD
-545 VAAIVQIDASGEQV
+545 VASIVQVDASGEQV
-559 LSSLVETCSNS
+559 LSGLVETCSNS

-596 NNRFF
+596 DNRFF

-607 LKHVWQELEDSK
+607 LKYVWQELENSK
-619 KEEEQTQAEGL
+619 NEDNQPQVEGL
-630 NNAIASN
+630 NDAVVSS

>member
-1 LSNSLS
+1 
-7 EVDLK
+7 
-12 FNFKLQKH
+12 
-20 IFMSWI
+20 MSWI

-35 IKDLSNPRTIKADFL
+35 IKDLSNPKTLKADIL

-86 VGAVMGSSRQLSTG
+86 VAAVMGSSRQLSTG

-133 VGLFQFSLGI
+133 VGLFQFLLGV

-149 INFLSHPV
+149 VNFLSHPV

-178 GIRVISSNDT
+178 GIRVISSNDS
-188 DWESAC
+188 DWVSAC
-194 QPLSLADRVANS
+194 QTLSIPERIESGD
-206 EVGGLH
+206 VGGLH

-227 FEAALFY
+227 LEAAFY
-234 THLPTLAM
+234 FTHLPTLAM
-242 ALMGLIGIVILQ
+242 ALMGMVGILILQ
-254 RYFPKLPAI
+254 RFFPRMPAI
-263 LTVAVLSTATS
+263 LTVAVLSTAAS

-284 AIVNSINID
+284 TIVNSININ

-304 FNAMGTLFVYAITIS
+304 FNVMGTLFVYAITIS

-335 STKQRLDIN
+335 STKQRLDVN

-353 NVTSSFFQGYPVSGS
+353 NVTASFFQGYPVSGS

-381 TGFSSVVTAVIV
+381 TGFSSVVTAAIV
-393 GVTILWLTPLLYHLP
+393 GITILWLTPLLYHLP

-449 TLVFAPHLENGIAF
+449 TLVFAPNLENGIAF

-469 GLFLYRTMEPKFTE
+469 GLFLYRTMEPNFSE
-483 LSVQHGSI
+483 LSVEHGSI
-491 IASSFISDSDEVSQS
+491 IASRFADDSNEASNV
-506 VKLAQWSGSLYFA
+506 VKVAKWSGSLYFA

-533 KNNENLRYIIVD
+533 KNNEELKYIIVD
-545 VAAIVQIDASGEQV
+545 VASIVQVDASGEQV
-559 LSSLVETCSNS
+559 LSGLVETCSNS

-596 NNRFF
+596 DNRFF

-607 LKHVWQELEDSK
+607 LKYVWQELEDNNN
-619 KEEEQTQAEGL
+619 EVEQQ
-630 NNAIASN
+630 

>member
-1 LSNSLS
+1 
-7 EVDLK
+7 
-12 FNFKLQKH
+12 
-20 IFMSWI
+20 MSWI

-35 IKDLSNPRTIKADFL
+35 IKDLSKPKTIKADII
-50 AGLTVGFVIVP
+50 AGVTVGFVIVP

-86 VGAVMGSSRQLSTG
+86 IGAIMGSSRQLSTG

-133 VGLFQFSLGI
+133 VGLFQFSLGV

-162 SAAAIIIGA
+162 NAAAIIIGA

-178 GIRVISSNDT
+178 GIRVINSNDT
-188 DWESAC
+188 DWVSAC
-194 QPLSLADRVANS
+194 QPLSLIERIES
-206 EVGGLH
+206 VGSSGLH

-227 FEAALFY
+227 LEAALFY

-242 ALMGLIGIVILQ
+242 ALMGVLGIVVLQ
-254 RYFPKLPAI
+254 RFFPRMPAI
-263 LTVAVLSTATS
+263 LTVAVISTAAS
-274 FLIDYQGMGG
+274 FLIDYEAMGG
-284 AIVNSINID
+284 AIVNSIDID

-298 KIPRFD
+298 KIPSFD
-304 FNAMGTLFVYAITIS
+304 FNAMGTLFIYAITIS

-335 STKQRLDIN
+335 TTKQRLDVN

-353 NVTSSFFQGYPVSGS
+353 NIASSFFQGYAVSGS

-381 TGFSSVVTAVIV
+381 TGFSSVVTAIIV
-393 GVTILWLTPLLYHLP
+393 GLTILWLTPLLYHLP
-408 LATLAAIILMS
+408 QATLAAIILMS
-419 VASLIHFAPLKHAW
+419 VVNLVHFSPLRHAW

-439 GLVGLLTFVM
+439 GWVGLLTFIM
-449 TLVFAPHLENGIAF
+449 TLIFAPHLENGIAF
-463 GVIMSL
+463 GIIMSL
-469 GLFLYRTMEPKFTE
+469 GLFLYRTMEPNFTE
-483 LSVQHGSI
+483 LSVQKGSI
-491 IASSFISDSDEVSQS
+491 IASRFVDDTAEVSNA
-506 VKLAQWSGSLYFA
+506 VKIAKWSGSLYFA
-519 NAAYFETKLLELIA
+519 NAAYFETKLLELIS
-533 KNNENLRYIIVD
+533 NNEELKYIIVD
-545 VAAIVQIDASGEQV
+545 VASIVQVDASGEQV
-559 LSSLVETCSNS
+559 LRNLVESCSDS
-570 GVEILFARTERLEAE
+570 GVEILFARTDRLEAE
-585 LFRSGFKKRFG
+585 LYRSGFKKRFG
-596 NNRFF
+596 ENRFF

-607 LKHVWQELEDSK
+607 LKHVWQELEANEQEQELD
-619 KEEEQTQAEGL
+619 EEQDHILDIDDGL
-630 NNAIASN
+630 NSA

>member
-1 LSNSLS
+1 MN
-7 EVDLK
+7 
-12 FNFKLQKH
+12 
-20 IFMSWI
+20 WI
-26 TKLFPFLLW
+26 TRLFPFLLW
-35 IKDLSNPRTIKADFL
+35 IKDLSNPKNLKADIL
-50 AGLTVGFVIVP
+50 AGTTVAFVIIP

-75 YGLYAAFLPVL
+75 YGLYASFLPVL
-86 VGAVMGSSRQLSTG
+86 IGALMGSSRQLSTG

-133 VGLFQFSLGI
+133 VGVFQFSLGI

-162 SAAAIIIGA
+162 NAAAIIIGA

-194 QPLSLADRVANS
+194 QPLTIIERIESVDVN
-206 EVGGLH
+206 GLH
-212 TICNADQ
+212 AICNADQ
-219 SYETIARL
+219 SYQTIARL
-227 FEAALFY
+227 LEAAVFH

-242 ALMGLIGIVILQ
+242 AISGVLGIILFQ
-254 RYFPKLPAI
+254 RFFPRLPAI
-263 LTVAVLSTATS
+263 LSVAVLSTVAS
-274 FLIDYQGMGG
+274 FLMDFQAMGG

-298 KIPRFD
+298 KVPRFD
-304 FNAMGTLFVYAITIS
+304 FNAVGTLFIYAITIS

-335 STKQRLDIN
+335 TTKQRLDVN

-353 NVTSSFFQGYPVSGS
+353 NVTSSFFQGYSVSGS

-393 GVTILWLTPLLYHLP
+393 GLTIVWLTPLLYHLP
-408 LATLAAIILMS
+408 QATLAAIILMA
-419 VASLIHFAPLKHAW
+419 VVNLVHFSPLRHAW

-449 TLVFAPHLENGIAF
+449 TLTFAPHLENGIAF
-463 GVIMSL
+463 GIILSL
-469 GLFLYRTMEPKFTE
+469 GLFLYRTMEPNFTE
-483 LSVQHGSI
+483 LSVEHGSI
-491 IASSFISDSDEVSQS
+491 IASRFADESVEASQS
-506 VKLAQWSGSLYFA
+506 VKVAKWSGSLYFA

-533 KNNENLRYIIVD
+533 KNNDELQYVIVD
-545 VAAIVQIDASGEQV
+545 VASIVQVDASGEQV
-559 LSSLVETCSNS
+559 LSNLVESCSSS

-585 LFRSGFKKRFG
+585 LFRSGFKKRYG
-596 NNRFF
+596 ENRFF

-607 LKHVWQELEDSK
+607 LKYVWQELENIE
-619 KEEEQTQAEGL
+619 KEKDEAQVEDIDDTSE
-630 NNAIASN
+630 SN

>member
-1 LSNSLS
+1 
-7 EVDLK
+7 
-12 FNFKLQKH
+12 
-20 IFMSWI
+20 MSWI

-35 IKDLSNPRTIKADFL
+35 IKDLSKPKTIKADII
-50 AGLTVGFVIVP
+50 AGVTVGFVIVP

-75 YGLYAAFLPVL
+75 YGLYASFLPVL
-86 VGAVMGSSRQLSTG
+86 IGAIMGSSRQLSTG

-162 SAAAIIIGA
+162 NAAAIIIGA

-178 GIRVISSNDT
+178 GIRVINSNDT
-188 DWESAC
+188 EWVGWC
-194 QPLSLADRVANS
+194 QPLSFIERMENVDSN
-206 EVGGLH
+206 GLH

-227 FEAALFY
+227 LEAALFY

-242 ALMGLIGIVILQ
+242 ALMGVLGIVVLQ
-254 RYFPKLPAI
+254 RFFPRMPAI
-263 LTVAVLSTATS
+263 LTVAVVSTAAS
-274 FLIDYQGMGG
+274 FLIDYEAMGG
-284 AIVNSINID
+284 AIVNSIDID

-298 KIPRFD
+298 KIPSFD
-304 FNAMGTLFVYAITIS
+304 FNAMGTLFIYAITIS

-335 STKQRLDIN
+335 TTKQRLDVN

-353 NVTSSFFQGYPVSGS
+353 NIASSFFQGYAVSGS

-381 TGFSSVVTAVIV
+381 TGFSSVVTAIIV
-393 GVTILWLTPLLYHLP
+393 GLTILWLTPLLYHLP
-408 LATLAAIILMS
+408 QATLAAIILMS
-419 VASLIHFAPLKHAW
+419 VVNLVHFSPLKHAW

-439 GLVGLLTFVM
+439 GWVGLLTFIM
-449 TLVFAPHLENGIAF
+449 TLIFAPHLENGIAF
-463 GVIMSL
+463 GIIMSL
-469 GLFLYRTMEPKFTE
+469 GLFLYRTMEPNFTE
-483 LSVQHGSI
+483 LSVQKGSI
-491 IASSFISDSDEVSQS
+491 IASRFIDDTTEVSNA
-506 VKLAQWSGSLYFA
+506 VKIAKWSGSLYFA
-519 NAAYFETKLLELIA
+519 NAAYFETKLLELIS
-533 KNNENLRYIIVD
+533 KNEELKYIIVD
-545 VAAIVQIDASGEQV
+545 VASIVQVDASGEQV
-559 LSSLVETCSNS
+559 LRNLVESCSDS
-570 GVEILFARTERLEAE
+570 GVEIVFARTDRLEAE
-585 LFRSGFKKRFG
+585 LYRSGFKKRFG
-596 NNRFF
+596 ENRFF

-607 LKHVWQELEDSK
+607 LKHVWQELEANEQEQELD
-619 KEEEQTQAEGL
+619 EEQDHILDIDDGL
-630 NNAIASN
+630 NTA

>member
-1 LSNSLS
+1 
-7 EVDLK
+7 
-12 FNFKLQKH
+12 
-20 IFMSWI
+20 MSWI

-35 IKDLSNPRTIKADFL
+35 IKDLSKPKTIKADII
-50 AGLTVGFVIVP
+50 AGVTVGFVIVP

-75 YGLYAAFLPVL
+75 YGLYASFLPVL
-86 VGAVMGSSRQLSTG
+86 IGAIMGSSRQLSTG

-143 LRLGFV
+143 LRMGFV

-162 SAAAIIIGA
+162 NAAAIIIGA

-178 GIRVISSNDT
+178 GIRVINSNDT
-188 DWESAC
+188 EWVSWC
-194 QPLSLADRVANS
+194 QPLSFIERMENVDSN
-206 EVGGLH
+206 GLH

-227 FEAALFY
+227 LEAALFY

-242 ALMGLIGIVILQ
+242 ALMGVLGIVVLQ
-254 RYFPKLPAI
+254 RFFPRMPAI
-263 LTVAVLSTATS
+263 LTVAVISTAAS
-274 FLIDYQGMGG
+274 FLIDYEAMGG
-284 AIVNSINID
+284 AIVNSIDID

-298 KIPRFD
+298 KIPSFD
-304 FNAMGTLFVYAITIS
+304 FNAMGTLFIYAITIS

-335 STKQRLDIN
+335 TTKQRLDVN

-353 NVTSSFFQGYPVSGS
+353 NIASSFFQGYAVSGS

-381 TGFSSVVTAVIV
+381 TGFSSVVTAIIV
-393 GVTILWLTPLLYHLP
+393 GLTILWLTPLLYHLP
-408 LATLAAIILMS
+408 QATLAAIILMS
-419 VASLIHFAPLKHAW
+419 VVNLVHFSPLRHAW

-439 GLVGLLTFVM
+439 GWVGLLTFIM
-449 TLVFAPHLENGIAF
+449 TLIFAPHLENGIAF
-463 GVIMSL
+463 GIIMSL
-469 GLFLYRTMEPKFTE
+469 GLFLYRTMEPNFTE
-483 LSVQHGSI
+483 LSVQKGSI
-491 IASSFISDSDEVSQS
+491 IASRFIDDTTKVSNA
-506 VKLAQWSGSLYFA
+506 VKIAKWSGSLYFA
-519 NAAYFETKLLELIA
+519 NAAYFETKLLELIS
-533 KNNENLRYIIVD
+533 KNEELKYIIVD
-545 VAAIVQIDASGEQV
+545 VASIVQVDASGEQV
-559 LSSLVETCSNS
+559 LRNLVESCSDS
-570 GVEILFARTERLEAE
+570 GVEIIFARTDRLEAE
-585 LFRSGFKKRFG
+585 LYRSGFKKRFG
-596 NNRFF
+596 DNRFF

-607 LKHVWQELEDSK
+607 LKHVWQELEANEQEQELD
-619 KEEEQTQAEGL
+619 EEQDHILDIDDGL
-630 NNAIASN
+630 NTA

>member
-1 LSNSLS
+1 
-7 EVDLK
+7 
-12 FNFKLQKH
+12 
-20 IFMSWI
+20 MSWI

-35 IKDLSNPRTIKADFL
+35 IKDLNNPKTLKADIL

-86 VGAVMGSSRQLSTG
+86 VAAVMGSSRQLSTG

-133 VGLFQFSLGI
+133 VGLFQFLLGV

-149 INFLSHPV
+149 VNFLSHPV

-178 GIRVISSNDT
+178 GIRVISSNDS
-188 DWESAC
+188 DWVSAC
-194 QPLSLADRVANS
+194 QTLSIPERIESGD
-206 EVGGLH
+206 VGGLH

-227 FEAALFY
+227 LEAAFY
-234 THLPTLAM
+234 FTHLPTLAM
-242 ALMGLIGIVILQ
+242 ALMGMVGILILQ
-254 RYFPKLPAI
+254 RFFPRMPAI
-263 LTVAVLSTATS
+263 LTVAVLSTAAS

-284 AIVNSINID
+284 TIVNSININ

-304 FNAMGTLFVYAITIS
+304 FNVMGTLFVYAITIS

-335 STKQRLDIN
+335 STKQRLDVN

-381 TGFSSVVTAVIV
+381 TGFSSVVTAAIV
-393 GVTILWLTPLLYHLP
+393 GITILWLTPLLYHLP

-449 TLVFAPHLENGIAF
+449 TLVFAPNLENGIAF

-469 GLFLYRTMEPKFTE
+469 GLFLYRTMEPNFSE
-483 LSVQHGSI
+483 LSVEHGSI
-491 IASSFISDSDEVSQS
+491 IASRFADDSNEASNV
-506 VKLAQWSGSLYFA
+506 VKVAKWSGSLYFA

-533 KNNENLRYIIVD
+533 KNNEELKYIIVD
-545 VAAIVQIDASGEQV
+545 VASIVQVDASGEQV
-559 LSSLVETCSNS
+559 LSGLVETCSNS

-596 NNRFF
+596 DNRFF

-607 LKHVWQELEDSK
+607 LKYVWQELENSK
-619 KEEEQTQAEGL
+619 NEDNQPQVEGL
-630 NNAIASN
+630 NDAVVSS

>member
-1 LSNSLS
+1 
-7 EVDLK
+7 
-12 FNFKLQKH
+12 
-20 IFMSWI
+20 MSWI

-35 IKDLSNPRTIKADFL
+35 IKDLSKPKTIKADII
-50 AGLTVGFVIVP
+50 AGVTVGFVIVP

-75 YGLYAAFLPVL
+75 YGLYASFLPVL
-86 VGAVMGSSRQLSTG
+86 IGAIMGSSRQLSTG

-162 SAAAIIIGA
+162 NAAAIIIGA

-178 GIRVISSNDT
+178 GIRVINSNDT
-188 DWESAC
+188 EWVSWC
-194 QPLSLADRVANS
+194 QPLSFIERMENVDS
-206 EVGGLH
+206 SGLH

-227 FEAALFY
+227 LEAALFY

-242 ALMGLIGIVILQ
+242 ALMGVLGIVVLQ
-254 RYFPKLPAI
+254 RFFPRMPAI
-263 LTVAVLSTATS
+263 LTVAVVSTAAS
-274 FLIDYQGMGG
+274 FLIDYEAMGG
-284 AIVNSINID
+284 AIVNSIDID

-298 KIPRFD
+298 KVPSFD
-304 FNAMGTLFVYAITIS
+304 FNAMGTLFIYAITIS

-335 STKQRLDIN
+335 TTKQRLDVN

-353 NVTSSFFQGYPVSGS
+353 NIASSFFQGYAVSGS

-381 TGFSSVVTAVIV
+381 TGFSSVVTAIIV
-393 GVTILWLTPLLYHLP
+393 GLTILWLTPLLYHLP
-408 LATLAAIILMS
+408 QATLAAIILMS
-419 VASLIHFAPLKHAW
+419 VVNLVHFSPLRHAW

-439 GLVGLLTFVM
+439 GWVGLLTFIM

-463 GVIMSL
+463 GIIMSL
-469 GLFLYRTMEPKFTE
+469 GLFLYRTMEPNFTE
-483 LSVQHGSI
+483 LSVQKGSI
-491 IASSFISDSDEVSQS
+491 IASRFIDDTAEVSNA
-506 VKLAQWSGSLYFA
+506 VKIAKWSGSLYFA
-519 NAAYFETKLLELIA
+519 NAAYFETKLLELIS
-533 KNNENLRYIIVD
+533 NNKELKYIIVD
-545 VAAIVQIDASGEQV
+545 VASIVQVDASGEQV
-559 LSSLVETCSNS
+559 LRNLVESCSDS
-570 GVEILFARTERLEAE
+570 GVEILFARTDRLEAE
-585 LFRSGFKKRFG
+585 LYRSGFKKRFG
-596 NNRFF
+596 ENRFF

-607 LKHVWQELEDSK
+607 LKHVWQELEANEQEQELD
-619 KEEEQTQAEGL
+619 EEQDHILDIDDGL
-630 NNAIASN
+630 NTA

>member
-1 LSNSLS
+1 
-7 EVDLK
+7 
-12 FNFKLQKH
+12 
-20 IFMSWI
+20 MSWI

-35 IKDLSNPRTIKADFL
+35 IKDLSKPKTIKADIV
-50 AGLTVGFVIVP
+50 AGVTVGFVIVP

-75 YGLYAAFLPVL
+75 YGLYASFLPVL
-86 VGAVMGSSRQLSTG
+86 IGAIMGSSRQLSTG

-143 LRLGFV
+143 LRMGFV

-162 SAAAIIIGA
+162 NAAAIIIGA

-178 GIRVISSNDT
+178 GIRVINSNDT
-188 DWESAC
+188 EWVSWC
-194 QPLSLADRVANS
+194 QPLSFIERMENVDSN
-206 EVGGLH
+206 GLH

-227 FEAALFY
+227 LEAALFY

-242 ALMGLIGIVILQ
+242 ALMGVLGIVVLQ
-254 RYFPKLPAI
+254 RFFPRMPAI
-263 LTVAVLSTATS
+263 LTVAVISTAAS
-274 FLIDYQGMGG
+274 FLIDYEAMGG
-284 AIVNSINID
+284 AIVNSIDID

-298 KIPRFD
+298 KIPSFD
-304 FNAMGTLFVYAITIS
+304 FNAMGTLFIYAITIS

-335 STKQRLDIN
+335 TTKQRLDVN

-353 NVTSSFFQGYPVSGS
+353 NIASSFFQGYAVSGS

-381 TGFSSVVTAVIV
+381 TGFSSVVTAIIV
-393 GVTILWLTPLLYHLP
+393 GLTILWLTPLLYHLP
-408 LATLAAIILMS
+408 QATLAAIILMS
-419 VASLIHFAPLKHAW
+419 VVNLVHFSPLRHAW

-439 GLVGLLTFVM
+439 GWVGLLTFIM
-449 TLVFAPHLENGIAF
+449 TLIFAPHLENGIAF
-463 GVIMSL
+463 GIIMSL
-469 GLFLYRTMEPKFTE
+469 GLFLYRTMEPNFTE
-483 LSVQHGSI
+483 LSVQKGSI
-491 IASSFISDSDEVSQS
+491 IASRFIDDTTKVSNA
-506 VKLAQWSGSLYFA
+506 VKIAKWSGSLYFA
-519 NAAYFETKLLELIA
+519 NAAYFETKLLELIS
-533 KNNENLRYIIVD
+533 KNEELKYIIVD
-545 VAAIVQIDASGEQV
+545 VASIVQVDASGEQV
-559 LSSLVETCSNS
+559 LRNLVESCSDS
-570 GVEILFARTERLEAE
+570 GVEILFARTDRLEAE
-585 LFRSGFKKRFG
+585 LYRSGFKKRFG
-596 NNRFF
+596 ENRFF

-607 LKHVWQELEDSK
+607 LKHVWQELEANEQEQELD
-619 KEEEQTQAEGL
+619 EEQDHILDIDDGL
-630 NNAIASN
+630 NTA

>member
-1 LSNSLS
+1 
-7 EVDLK
+7 
-12 FNFKLQKH
+12 
-20 IFMSWI
+20 MSWI
-26 TKLFPFLLW
+26 TRLFPFLSW
-35 IKDLSNPRTIKADFL
+35 IKDLSNPKTLKADIL

-86 VGAVMGSSRQLSTG
+86 VAAVLGSSRQLSTG

-113 GEIVTDPSSYAVYAA
+113 GEIVTDPSSYAIYAA

-133 VGLFQFSLGI
+133 VGLFQFLLGV

-149 INFLSHPV
+149 VNFLSHPV

-188 DWESAC
+188 DWVSAC
-194 QPLSLADRVANS
+194 QTLSIPERVES
-206 EVGGLH
+206 VDVGGLH

-227 FEAALFY
+227 IEAAFY
-234 THLPTLAM
+234 FTHLPTLAM
-242 ALMGLIGIVILQ
+242 ALMGVVGILILQ
-254 RYFPKLPAI
+254 RFFPRMPSI
-263 LTVAVLSTATS
+263 LTVAVLSTAAS

-284 AIVNSINID
+284 AIVNSININ

-335 STKQRLDIN
+335 STKQRLDVN

-353 NVTSSFFQGYPVSGS
+353 NVTASFFQGYPVSGS
-368 FSRSAVNLTAGAV
+368 FSRSAVNLAAGAV
-381 TGFSSVVTAVIV
+381 TGFSSVVTAAIV
-393 GVTILWLTPLLYHLP
+393 GITILWLTPLLYHLP

-469 GLFLYRTMEPKFTE
+469 GLFLYRTMEPNFSE
-483 LSVQHGSI
+483 LSVEHGSI
-491 IASSFISDSDEVSQS
+491 IASRFADDSNEASNI
-506 VKLAQWSGSLYFA
+506 VKVAKWSGSLYFA

-533 KNNENLRYIIVD
+533 KNNEELKYIIVD
-545 VAAIVQIDASGEQV
+545 VASIVQVDASGEQV
-559 LSSLVETCSNS
+559 LSGLVETCSNS

-596 NNRFF
+596 DNRFF

-607 LKHVWQELEDSK
+607 LKYVWQELENSK
-619 KEEEQTQAEGL
+619 NEDNQPQVEGL
-630 NNAIASN
+630 NDAVVSS